1 MKIEIYGRPG
11 CGLCVAA
18 RNVCEKA
25 GMEYLYY
32 QLDEDYVIE
41 HLFERVKFKTFP
53 QKFVNEEHVGGYTE
67 FTQMLTDKMGGLI

>member
-11 CGLCVAA
+11 CGFCVAA

-53 QKFVNEEHVGGYTE
+53 QIFVNEEHVGGYTD
-67 FTQMLTDKMGGLI
+67 FIQFLRDY